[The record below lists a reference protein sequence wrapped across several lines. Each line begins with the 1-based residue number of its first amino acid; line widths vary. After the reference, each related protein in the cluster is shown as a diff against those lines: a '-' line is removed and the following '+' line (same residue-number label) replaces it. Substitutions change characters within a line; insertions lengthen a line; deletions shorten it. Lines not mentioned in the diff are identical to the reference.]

1 MQNTLML
8 KTTITTF
15 DKEEACLFYVG
26 LSHSLS
32 LPSPSK
38 LLETTAKVWDMQITV
53 KSSLPPKEL
62 AVKQQVVT
70 A

>member
-26 LSHSLS
+26 LSLS
-32 LPSPSK
+32 LYSPSK
-38 LLETTAKVWDMQITV
+38 LLETTAKVWDRQITV